1 MQASEEIKSLFVSA
15 MLEQMLEQQNS
26 SLNLTDVFLKNSFV
40 LSVFM
45 GAYKKAAKVNQLSFV
60 VIGKISA

>member
-26 SLNLTDVFLKNSFV
+26 SLDLTDVFLKNSFV
-40 LSVFM
+40 FSVFM
-45 GAYKKAAKVNQLSFV
+45 GAYKNSC
-60 VIGKISA
+60 